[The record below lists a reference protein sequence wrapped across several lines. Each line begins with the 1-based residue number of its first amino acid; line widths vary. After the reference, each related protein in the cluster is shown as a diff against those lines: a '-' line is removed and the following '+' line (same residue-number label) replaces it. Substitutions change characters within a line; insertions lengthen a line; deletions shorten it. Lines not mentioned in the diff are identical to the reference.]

1 MTQNGKG
8 VGMVMNYYSIKVVI
22 SQMIF
27 APLLIEDQN
36 ESFTMSWLQHD
47 WYFLLFFK
55 FITMQNGI
63 FIIIFL
69 GIDHFLFWTMLLL
82 WFMQPLTIKLY
93 YYVTMGKLMWM
104 CSLRLKVPK
113 V

>member
-8 VGMVMNYYSIKVVI
+8 VGMVMNYYSIRVVI
-22 SQMIF
+22 SQMII

-82 WFMQPLTIKLY
+82 LVHATL
-93 YYVTMGKLMWM
+93 
-104 CSLRLKVPK
+104 SN
-113 V
+113 